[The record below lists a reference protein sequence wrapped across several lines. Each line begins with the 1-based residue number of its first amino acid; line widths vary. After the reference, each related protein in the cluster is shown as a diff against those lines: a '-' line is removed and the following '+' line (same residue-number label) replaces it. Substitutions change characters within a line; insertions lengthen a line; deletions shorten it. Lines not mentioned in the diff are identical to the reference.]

1 LPTAKRVAIG
11 QLILHGRGHLVAIKA
26 LGKGLLLEILR
37 YASEVRDAAPYFEQI
52 DGDDVDGEA
61 VKLAAQLIKAQSG
74 PFEPDALPDE
84 YARAVHE
91 LIRAKIEQRAP
102 EVVLEEPRAPTPK
115 VINIMDA
122 LKESM
127 QKQGQTKMRESVRR
141 RTGTS
146 GAPKERAGR
155 GTRTRPS
162 SRTAH

>member
-1 LPTAKRVAIG
+1 
-11 QLILHGRGHLVAIKA
+11 LILHGRGHLVAIKA